1 MVLRSILKIFN
12 PGPVSAR
19 VEFAD
24 SPYTLGGSMQLSI
37 ELQARHAIEVEE
49 ARVDLECEEQWADTY
64 VKMEPLGRTGGML
77 GRGKP
82 MPGPAAPKRHVEVHT
97 NTFVHSSV
105 KLAGGIRLTPGTPTR
120 YEITLDIG
128 DERPP
133 HASGGT
139 LKWSLLTTVV
149 PSVGETIVA
158 DRTKV
163 RFEVP

>member
-1 MVLRSILKIFN
+1 MLRSLLKVFN

-19 VEFAD
+19 VELEDRTYGLGD
-24 SPYTLGGSMQLSI
+24 SIKLSV
-37 ELQARHAIEVEE
+37 ELQARREIDVEE

-64 VKMEPLGRTGGML
+64 MKMEPLGNTGGML

-105 KLAGGIRLTPGTPTR
+105 KLAGGIRLVQGSPAR
-120 YEITLDIG
+120 YDVTLDIR

-139 LKWSLLTTVV
+139 LKWSLITTVV
-149 PSVGETIVA
+149 PGVGEPIVA
-158 DRTKV
+158 GRTKV
-163 RFEVP
+163 RVEVP

>member
-1 MVLRSILKIFN
+1 MLRSLLNIIN

-19 VEFAD
+19 VELEDRA
-24 SPYTLGGSMQLSI
+24 YELGGSMKLSI
-37 ELQARHAIEVEE
+37 ELQARRDIEVEE

-64 VKMEPLGRTGGML
+64 VKMEPLGKTGGML

-82 MPGPAAPKRHVEVHT
+82 MPGPAAPKRHVQVYT
-97 NTFVHSSV
+97 DTFVHSSV
-105 KLAGGIRLTPGTPTR
+105 RLAGGIRLTPGTPTR

-139 LKWSLLTTVV
+139 LKWRLVTTVA
-149 PSVGETIVA
+149 PTVGEPIVV
-158 DRTKV
+158 DSTKV
-163 RFEVP
+163 RVDVP

>member
-1 MVLRSILKIFN
+1 MLRSLVKIFN

-19 VEFAD
+19 MDLEDRA
-24 SPYTLGGSMQLSI
+24 YGLGGSMKLSI
-37 ELQARHAIEVEE
+37 ELQARREIDVEE
-49 ARVDLECEEQWADTY
+49 ASVDLECEEQWADTY
-64 VKMEPLGRTGGML
+64 VKMEPLGKTGGML

-105 KLAGGIRLTPGTPTR
+105 TFASGIRLAPGTPSR
-120 YEITLDIG
+120 YDITLDIG

-139 LKWSLLTTVV
+139 LKWRLVTTINTGVEE
-149 PSVGETIVA
+149 PIVA
-158 DRTKV
+158 DSTKV
-163 RFEVP
+163 RIEVP

>member
-1 MVLRSILKIFN
+1 MLRSLLKIFN

-19 VEFAD
+19 VDLED
-24 SPYTLGGSMQLSI
+24 RTYGLGGSINLSI
-37 ELQARHAIEVEE
+37 ELQARSEIDVEE

-82 MPGPAAPKRHVEVHT
+82 MPGPAAPKRHVQVYT

-105 KLAGGIRLTPGTPTR
+105 KLASGIRLTQGSPAR
-120 YEITLDIG
+120 YDVTLDIA

-133 HASGGT
+133 HASGGM
-139 LKWSLLTTVV
+139 LKWRLITTVT
-149 PSVGETIVA
+149 PSVGEPIA
-158 DRTKV
+158 ANSTKV
-163 RFEVP
+163 HIDVP